1 MQSIRFTLNLDFRK
15 VNPIYKAPDI
25 EEGIEVKECRICLES
40 GEEQINPLL
49 NVCGCKGST
58 KYVHKECIEKWINM
72 HSKNHENHNKC
83 QICKQDFNMDPY
95 RKRLIYKAT
104 HRGMRETDKL
114 IGSFA
119 LARIVSFSNREL
131 TSFDRLL
138 DESDNDLLNWIMR
151 REEAPTRVDSKLITQ
166 IILFNND
173 Q

>member
-1 MQSIRFTLNLDFRK
+1 
-15 VNPIYKAPDI
+15 
-25 EEGIEVKECRICLES
+25 
-40 GEEQINPLL
+40 
-49 NVCGCKGST
+49 
-58 KYVHKECIEKWINM
+58 
-72 HSKNHENHNKC
+72 
-83 QICKQDFNMDPY
+83 MDPY

-104 HRGMRETDKL
+104 HRGMKETDKL

-119 LARIVSFSNREL
+119 LARIVTFSEREL

-151 REEAPTRVDSKLITQ
+151 REEVPTRVDSKLITQ